1 MELQSRSAMQVS
13 FGLEHMA
20 GVFVVG
26 SFGLGVSLAFFL
38 CKKLF
43 IIVQRNTSFGMT
55 RDDASNGAASV
66 KSGDEKQ
73 NPLLFGVAEGK
84 QSTV

>member
-1 MELQSRSAMQVS
+1 MELQSRSSSQVE
-13 FGLEHMA
+13 FGLQHMA

-26 SFGLGVSLAFFL
+26 SFGLGVSVAFFL

-43 IIVQRNTSFGMT
+43 IIAQRNTSFGIT
-55 RDDASNGAASV
+55 RDDASNGASSA
-66 KSGDEKQ
+66 KSGEEKQ
-73 NPLLFGVAEGK
+73 NPLLFGVTEGK

>member
-1 MELQSRSAMQVS
+1 
-13 FGLEHMA
+13 MA

-38 CKKLF
+38 SKKLF
-43 IIVQRNTSFGMT
+43 IIIQRTTVLGMQ
-55 RDDASNGAASV
+55 RDDTSNGTSSAKSV
-66 KSGDEKQ
+66 EEKQ
-73 NPLLFGVAEGK
+73 LDPLIYGVPEGK